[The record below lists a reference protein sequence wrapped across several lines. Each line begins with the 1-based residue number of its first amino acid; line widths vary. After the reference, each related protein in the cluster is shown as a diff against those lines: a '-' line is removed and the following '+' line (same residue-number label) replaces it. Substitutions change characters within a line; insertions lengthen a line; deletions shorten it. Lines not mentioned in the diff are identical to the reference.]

1 MTPATPEPLAIGP
14 LLDALRGV
22 TWPARTLVRAGLPG
36 AHRANQRGTSGEFT
50 EYRAYRQGDDPR
62 RIDWRLLARS
72 DRAFVRV
79 TDERAWWPTWLVV
92 DASASMAFPA
102 PGATWPR
109 GAATDKWTMSRAL
122 TAGLAS
128 AAHATGDPVG
138 VIVATRPDARRL
150 PPRTRR
156 GTVQAIARALDELTP
171 RGDAPVAP
179 LLARVP
185 AGARV
190 VVITDALTDDEG
202 LLSALARRRAAG
214 SDVTLVQ
221 VVHPFEVDPP
231 AGAWQAIDPEAEHAP
246 RPLVAEARAR
256 YREAFAAWRASVAR
270 RVLATGARHV
280 TVLCDELP
288 PRAVRRIVQGAV
300 PTANAPASARAMHGD
315 TR

>member
-1 MTPATPEPLAIGP
+1 MTPVTPEPLAIGP

-22 TWPARTLVRAGLPG
+22 TWPARALVRAGLPG

-50 EYRAYRQGDDPR
+50 EYRGYRQGDDPR

-79 TDERAWWPTWLVV
+79 TDERAWWPTWLVL

-102 PGATWPR
+102 PGASWAR
-109 GAATDKWTMSRAL
+109 GAGTDKWTMARAL
-122 TAGLAS
+122 TAGLAA

-138 VIVATRPDARRL
+138 VIIATRPDARRL

-156 GTVQAIARALDELTP
+156 GTVQAIARALDEITP
-171 RGDAPVAP
+171 RGDVPLAP

-185 AGARV
+185 AGARL

-202 LLSALARRRAAG
+202 LLSAMARRRAAG
-214 SDVTLVQ
+214 SDATLVQ
-221 VVHPFEVDPP
+221 VVHPCEVDPP

-246 RPLVAEARAR
+246 RPLVADARAR
-256 YREAFAAWRASVAR
+256 YRDAFAAWRASVAR
-270 RVLATGARHV
+270 RALATGARHV
-280 TVLCDELP
+280 TVLCDESP
-288 PRAVRRIVQGAV
+288 PRAVRRIVQGVAPV
-300 PTANAPASARAMHGD
+300 ASAPTASRS